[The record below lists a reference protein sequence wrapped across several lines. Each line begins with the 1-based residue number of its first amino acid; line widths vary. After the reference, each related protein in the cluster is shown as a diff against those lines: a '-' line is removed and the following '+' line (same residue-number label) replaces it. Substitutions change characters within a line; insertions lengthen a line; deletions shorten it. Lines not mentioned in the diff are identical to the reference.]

1 LDDLLVLLP
10 ANKFATRQVKLL
22 TTILSCFGLTIN
34 VKKSR
39 LTPATQFTHLG
50 LGVDLR
56 TRQFVAPRE
65 KVIKLR
71 SAAMQLA
78 QFCAKHK
85 RYCNKKSLASFV
97 GLAISLSPAIP
108 AARFKLLALYDSI
121 NSNPSWNSKVMVR
134 LTNCGYRSLKYF
146 WSTL

>member
-1 LDDLLVLLP
+1 VFPSCRLILRVNRLTFWLKSVSLDLYQVYALSCTFSTGSIVLIWRIFYFKSLPSKVVSRGFRCLIYLDDLLVLLP
-10 ANKFATRQVKLL
+10 ANKFTTRQVKLL

-39 LTPATQFTHLG
+39 LIPSAQFTHLG

-71 SAAMQLA
+71 SAAIHLA
-78 QFCAKHK
+78 
-85 RYCNKKSLASFV
+85 
-97 GLAISLSPAIP
+97 
-108 AARFKLLALYDSI
+108 
-121 NSNPSWNSKVMVR
+121 
-134 LTNCGYRSLKYF
+134 
-146 WSTL
+146 